1 MTAKAMSPG
10 GPSLGDFQRDFAAAL
25 FADAAAPEAAMGLAS
40 QPGFAVYRNTVRLA
54 CVEALAANHPTVVQL
69 VGEAWFGD
77 AAAIFAAAHPPRDGA
92 LAGYGEG
99 FAEFLAGFAPA
110 REFVYLSAVA
120 QLDRCWT
127 EAHLAADAPV
137 LAAAA
142 LAALVPAELA
152 AARLVPHPAARWVRF
167 PTLPALT
174 IWRRHREA
182 LALDGDLPWVGE
194 NALLVRPVDTVQ
206 WHAVDAATLA
216 FLDASAEG
224 ASFAAALDAAAAADP
239 RCGVGAW
246 LPALI
251 GAGAF
256 TRIEVSP

>member
-1 MTAKAMSPG
+1 MTTKAPPLHG
-10 GPSLGDFQRDFAAAL
+10 ESLRDFQRDFAAAL
-25 FADAAAPEAAMGLAS
+25 FADAAAPEATALAR

-77 AAAIFAAAHPPRDGA
+77 AAAIFAAAHPPRDGV

-99 FAEFLAGFAPA
+99 FAEFLADFAPA
-110 REFVYLSAVA
+110 RELVYLPGIAE
-120 QLDRCWT
+120 LDRCWT

-137 LAAAA
+137 LAAPALVA
-142 LAALVPAELA
+142 LAPAELA

-167 PTLPALT
+167 PMLPAFT

-182 LALDGDLPWVGE
+182 LALDDDLPWVGE

-206 WHAVDAATLA
+206 WHAVDAVALA

-224 ASFAAALDAAAAADP
+224 ASFAAALDAVAVVDP

-256 TRIEVSP
+256 TRIEVSQ